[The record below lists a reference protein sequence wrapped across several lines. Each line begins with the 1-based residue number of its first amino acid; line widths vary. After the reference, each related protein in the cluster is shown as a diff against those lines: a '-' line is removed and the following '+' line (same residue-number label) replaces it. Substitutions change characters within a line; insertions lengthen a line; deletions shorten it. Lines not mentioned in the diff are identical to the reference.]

1 MGEIWGGTIVAT
13 LSLIEQIRRQ
23 YPMFSKSERL
33 VADYVCDHL
42 PQISRMSIREF
53 KQAVGVSEPTIFR
66 FCQAIGFRG
75 FKEFKISLA
84 EQTPT
89 FQDYFVAAPSEGKST
104 VQNLV
109 ERLLLT
115 ERDAIETTLHMLDYA
130 RLDEA
135 AQLVARAQRICLFG
149 VSTSFDIC
157 RDMQRRLSRLGISA
171 WASNEFH
178 DAVVQLARFRAE
190 DLLICVSQSGATN
203 EVLDVAKQGQQFG
216 VPLLAITAF
225 PSSPVGRL
233 ARVVLPTYAPEI
245 TGNRLG
251 MATRI
256 AQFAVADAL
265 YMAITC
271 YMGDNVS
278 ALMES
283 TIVPLMRR

>member
-1 MGEIWGGTIVAT
+1 MRSSA
-13 LSLIEQIRRQ
+13 RR
-23 YPMFSKSERL
+23 YRACPFANS
-33 VADYVCDHL
+33 
-42 PQISRMSIREF
+42 SRPSASASR
-53 KQAVGVSEPTIFR
+53 R
-66 FCQAIGFRG
+66 FFAFAQAIGFRG

-251 MATRI
+251 HGNAHCAICRRRCAVSWLSPATW
-256 AQFAVADAL
+256 
-265 YMAITC
+265 AITF
-271 YMGDNVS
+271 
-278 ALMES
+278 
-283 TIVPLMRR
+283 PL